1 MRLFD
6 KASRSYSGVE
16 AYEIKPIV
24 IRIDM
29 PMPKY
34 LNSVPNADGFNL
46 APHLGQEEALSLTS

>member
-1 MRLFD
+1 MT
-6 KASRSYSGVE
+6 AMAP